1 MARLRNSNREDVWS
15 ASGRSEWV
23 ILMFC
28 EGESY
33 CFLIN
38 QVGFSCTSTVN
49 PISECPFGMVCAFLC
64 TLRFP
69 FTSQFFAPFL
79 RPTVCMLSSLPY
91 ARVGICLEATPSL
104 GLADCLQISAK
115 QKKEATPVRRRLV
128 RNATATD
135 QSSYFRRQCCGTPS
149 TPSPPCSLTESRG
162 STIATEASSRL
173 SSLCSLQKS

>member
-1 MARLRNSNREDVWS
+1 MARSRNSNREDVWS

-49 PISECPFGMVCAFLC
+49 PISECSFELGVPFCALSGSLSLLNSSHLFCPRL
-64 TLRFP
+64 
-69 FTSQFFAPFL
+69 FASYP
-79 RPTVCMLSSLPY
+79 LPY
-91 ARVGICLEATPSL
+91 ARVGICLEASPSF

-115 QKKEATPVRRRLV
+115 QNKEATPVRRRLV